1 MSVGRGKQ
9 SRHGGV
15 ATDVDYGHDLLFG
28 TFLTPAAANPQQV
41 VQLTQLSEQLGYDLA
56 TFQDHPYQPRFLDTW
71 TLMSYAAAATTS
83 IQIAPNVTS
92 LPMRPAPVLARA
104 AASLDL
110 LSGGRFNLGLGAG
123 AFWDAIAA
131 MGVPRLT
138 PGESVEALSEAID
151 LIRELWAVGE
161 RGGVHG
167 GDHYPVHGA
176 KRGPAPAHD
185 VPIWLGAYKPRMLR
199 LTGRK
204 ADGWLP
210 SLSYLQPGDL
220 AAGNTR
226 IDDAASAAG
235 RAPAEIRR
243 LLNISGGESAQ
254 QLIDLALAEGMSAFI
269 VAGDDPRLLERFA
282 AEIIPAV
289 REAVAAERAR
299 TGLAAPGRSA
309 RAIAQRRD
317 GIAYDDAPASLRE
330 TAVEPGDFAY
340 RTVRSTYMRGGAP
353 GIVLRPRTTEEV
365 ADAVAFA
372 RRHPELPLGIRSGG
386 HGISG
391 RSTNDGGIVVDLGAL
406 SQIEVLDTETRR
418 VRIGQGARWMQ
429 VANALEP
436 HGWAISSGDYGGV
449 GVGGLATAGGIG
461 FLAREHGLTIDR
473 MVAADVLLADGSVV
487 RASAEENPDLF
498 WAVRGAGA
506 NVGIVVAF
514 EFEASPVGDLGWV
527 QLAFDASDLASFV
540 RGFGATMQAS
550 PRDVTLFAIL
560 AAGRGG
566 QPPIAQVYGVVDNP
580 DPDTIIE
587 RLQPFAQLAPLV
599 GQSVQLST
607 YAGVMAGAADAVH
620 DGQGEPRFRSGL
632 LGDLDAAADAIAAL
646 VASGASP
653 WFQIR
658 SVGGAVADV
667 PADAT
672 AYAHRDAGFSVTA
685 IGRGTTFD
693 QLWDAVATHFDGL
706 YLSFESR
713 TDPALVAEAFPPV
726 TLARLR
732 EVKGRYDPDGVFRDN
747 FPVA

>member
-1 MSVGRGKQ
+1 M
-9 SRHGGV
+9 
-15 ATDVDYGHDLLFG
+15 DYGHDLLFG
-28 TFLTPAAANPQQV
+28 TFLTPSAANPRQV

-71 TLMSYAAAATTS
+71 TLMSYAAAATST
-83 IQIAPNVTS
+83 IQLAPNVTN
-92 LPMRPAPVLARA
+92 LPLRPAPVLARA

-110 LSGGRFNLGLGAG
+110 LSGGRLNLGLGAG
-123 AFWDAIAA
+123 AFWDAIEA

-138 PGESVEALSEAID
+138 AGESVEALSEAID

-161 RGGVHG
+161 RGAVHG

-176 KRGPAPAHD
+176 KRGPAPAHE

-210 SLSYLQPGDL
+210 SLSYMQPGDL
-220 AAGNTR
+220 AVGNAR
-226 IDDAASAAG
+226 IDDAAAAAG
-235 RAPAEIRR
+235 RHPGEVRR
-243 LLNISGGESAQ
+243 LLNISGGESAE
-254 QLIDLALAEGMSAFI
+254 QLVELALGDGMSAFI
-269 VAGDDPRLLERFA
+269 VSSDDPAMLERFA
-282 AEIIPAV
+282 AETIPVV
-289 REAVAAERAR
+289 REAVAAERTR
-299 TGLAAPGRSA
+299 TGHTAPGRSA
-309 RAIAQRRD
+309 RALAQRRD
-317 GIAYDDAPASLRE
+317 GIAYDDLPASLRE
-330 TAVEPGDFAY
+330 TAVEPGDFGY

-353 GIVLRPRTTEEV
+353 GLVLRPRDVGEV
-365 ADAVAFA
+365 AEALAFA
-372 RRHPELPLGIRSGG
+372 RRHRHLPLGIRSAG

-391 RSTNDGGIVVDLGAL
+391 RSTNDGGIVIDLGAL
-406 SQIEVLDTETRR
+406 SRIEVLDEATRR
-418 VRIGQGARWMQ
+418 VRIEPGARWGE
-429 VANALEP
+429 VARALEP
-436 HGWAISSGDYGGV
+436 HGWVISSGDYGGV

-461 FLAREHGLTIDR
+461 FLTREHGLTIDR
-473 MVAADVLLADGSVV
+473 MVAADVLLADGTVV

-506 NVGIVVAF
+506 NIGVVTAF
-514 EFEASPVGDLGWV
+514 EFEAMPVGELGWV
-527 QLAFDASDLASFV
+527 QLAFDATDMADFV

-566 QPPIAQVYGVVDNP
+566 QPPLAQVYGVVDQP

-607 YAGVMAGAADAVH
+607 YAAVMANATDATH

-632 LGDLDAAADAIAAL
+632 LRTLDDAADAIAAL
-646 VASGASP
+646 IASGATP

-667 PADAT
+667 APDAT

-685 IGRGTTFD
+685 IGRGPVFD
-693 QLWDAVATHFDGL
+693 QLWDALATHFDGL

-713 TDPALVAEAFPPV
+713 TDPALVAQAFPPA

-732 EVKGRYDPDGVFRDN
+732 EVKRRYDPEPLFRDN

>member
-1 MSVGRGKQ
+1 M
-9 SRHGGV
+9 
-15 ATDVDYGHDLLFG
+15 DYGHDLLFG
-28 TFLTPAAANPQQV
+28 TFLTPSAANPRQV

-71 TLMSYAAAATTS
+71 TLMSYAAAATST
-83 IQIAPNVTS
+83 IQLAPNVTN
-92 LPMRPAPVLARA
+92 LPLRPAPVLARA

-110 LSGGRFNLGLGAG
+110 LSGGRLNLGLGAG
-123 AFWDAIAA
+123 AFWDAIEA

-138 PGESVEALSEAID
+138 AGESVEALSEAID

-161 RGGVHG
+161 RGAVHG

-176 KRGPAPAHD
+176 KRGPAPAHE

-210 SLSYLQPGDL
+210 SLSYMQPGDL
-220 AAGNTR
+220 AAGNAR
-226 IDDAASAAG
+226 IDDAAAAAG
-235 RAPAEIRR
+235 RHPGEVRR
-243 LLNISGGESAQ
+243 LLNISGGESAE
-254 QLIDLALAEGMSAFI
+254 QLVELALGDGMSAFI
-269 VAGDDPRLLERFA
+269 VSSDDPAMLERFA
-282 AEIIPAV
+282 AETIPVV
-289 REAVAAERAR
+289 REAVAAERTR
-299 TGLAAPGRSA
+299 TGHTAPGRSA
-309 RAIAQRRD
+309 RALAQRRD
-317 GIAYDDAPASLRE
+317 GIAYDDLPASLRE
-330 TAVEPGDFAY
+330 TAVEPGDFGY

-353 GIVLRPRTTEEV
+353 GLVLRPRDVGEV
-365 ADAVAFA
+365 AEALAFA
-372 RRHPELPLGIRSGG
+372 RRHRHLPLGIRSAG

-391 RSTNDGGIVVDLGAL
+391 RSTNDGGIVIDLGAL
-406 SQIEVLDTETRR
+406 SRIEVLDEATRR
-418 VRIGQGARWMQ
+418 VRIEPGARWGE
-429 VANALEP
+429 VARALEP

-473 MVAADVLLADGSVV
+473 MVAADVLLADGTVV

-506 NVGIVVAF
+506 NIGVVTAF
-514 EFEASPVGDLGWV
+514 EFEAMPVGELGWV
-527 QLAFDASDLASFV
+527 QLAFDATDMADFV

-566 QPPIAQVYGVVDNP
+566 QPPLAQVYGVVDQP

-607 YAGVMAGAADAVH
+607 YAAVMANATDATH

-632 LGDLDAAADAIAAL
+632 LRTLDDAADAIAAL
-646 VASGASP
+646 IASGATP

-667 PADAT
+667 APDAT

-685 IGRGTTFD
+685 IGRGPVFD
-693 QLWDAVATHFDGL
+693 QLWDALATHFDGL

-713 TDPALVAEAFPPV
+713 TDPALVAQAFPPA

-732 EVKGRYDPDGVFRDN
+732 EVKRRYDPEPLFRDN

>member
-1 MSVGRGKQ
+1 M
-9 SRHGGV
+9 
-15 ATDVDYGHDLLFG
+15 DYGHDLLFG
-28 TFLTPAAANPQQV
+28 TFLTPSAANPRQV

-71 TLMSYAAAATTS
+71 TLMSYAAAATST
-83 IQIAPNVTS
+83 IQLAPNVTN
-92 LPMRPAPVLARA
+92 LPLRPAPVLARA

-110 LSGGRFNLGLGAG
+110 LSGGRLNLGLGAG
-123 AFWDAIAA
+123 AFWDAIEA

-138 PGESVEALSEAID
+138 AGESVEALSEAID

-161 RGGVHG
+161 RGAVHG

-176 KRGPAPAHD
+176 KRGPAPAHE

-210 SLSYLQPGDL
+210 SLSYMQPGDL
-220 AAGNTR
+220 AAGNAR
-226 IDDAASAAG
+226 IDDAAAAAG
-235 RAPAEIRR
+235 RHPGEVRR
-243 LLNISGGESAQ
+243 LLNISGGESAE
-254 QLIDLALAEGMSAFI
+254 QLVELALGDGMSAFI
-269 VAGDDPRLLERFA
+269 VSSDDPAMLERFA
-282 AEIIPAV
+282 AETIPVV
-289 REAVAAERAR
+289 REAVAAERTR
-299 TGLAAPGRSA
+299 TGHTAPGRSA
-309 RAIAQRRD
+309 RALAQRRD
-317 GIAYDDAPASLRE
+317 GIAYDDLPASLRE
-330 TAVEPGDFAY
+330 TAVEPGDFGY

-353 GIVLRPRTTEEV
+353 GLVLRPRDVGEV
-365 ADAVAFA
+365 AEALAFA
-372 RRHPELPLGIRSGG
+372 RRHRHLPLGIRSAG

-391 RSTNDGGIVVDLGAL
+391 RSTNDGGIVIDLGAL
-406 SQIEVLDTETRR
+406 SRIEVLDEATRR
-418 VRIGQGARWMQ
+418 VRIEPGARWGE
-429 VANALEP
+429 VARALEP
-436 HGWAISSGDYGGV
+436 HGWVISSGDYGGV

-461 FLAREHGLTIDR
+461 FLTREHGLTIDR
-473 MVAADVLLADGSVV
+473 MVAADVLLADGTVV

-506 NVGIVVAF
+506 NIGVVTAF
-514 EFEASPVGDLGWV
+514 EFEAMPVGELGWV
-527 QLAFDASDLASFV
+527 QLAFDATDMADFV

-566 QPPIAQVYGVVDNP
+566 QPPLAQVYGVVDQP

-607 YAGVMAGAADAVH
+607 YAAVMANATDATH

-632 LGDLDAAADAIAAL
+632 LRTLDDAADAIAAL
-646 VASGASP
+646 IASGATP

-667 PADAT
+667 APDAT

-685 IGRGTTFD
+685 IGRGPVFD
-693 QLWDAVATHFDGL
+693 QLWDALATHFDGL

-713 TDPALVAEAFPPV
+713 TDPALVAQAFPPA

-732 EVKGRYDPDGVFRDN
+732 EVKRRYDPEPLFRDN

>member
-1 MSVGRGKQ
+1 M
-9 SRHGGV
+9 
-15 ATDVDYGHDLLFG
+15 DYGHDLLFG

-41 VQLTQLSEQLGYDLA
+41 VQLAQLSEQLGYDLA

-71 TLMSYAAAATTS
+71 TLMSYVAASTTT

-110 LSGGRFNLGLGAG
+110 LSGGRLNLGLGAG
-123 AFWDAIAA
+123 AFWDAIEA

-138 PGESVEALSEAID
+138 AGESVEALEEAID
-151 LIRELWAVGE
+151 LIRELWAAGE
-161 RGGVHG
+161 RGAVHG
-167 GDHYPVHGA
+167 GEHYPVHGA

-210 SLSYLQPGDL
+210 SLGYMKPGDI
-220 AAGNTR
+220 AAGNAR
-226 IDDAASAAG
+226 IDDAASGVG
-235 RAPAEIRR
+235 RHPGEVRR
-243 LLNISGGESAQ
+243 LLNISGGESAD
-254 QLIDLALAEGMSAFI
+254 QLIELALQDGMSAFI
-269 VAGDDPRLLERFA
+269 VSSDDPALLQRFA
-282 AEIIPAV
+282 AETIPAV
-289 REAVAAERAR
+289 REAVAAERTR
-299 TGLAAPGRSA
+299 VGVAAPGRSA
-309 RAIAQRRD
+309 AAISRRRE
-317 GIAYDDAPASLRE
+317 GIAYDDVPASLQD
-330 TAVEPGDFAY
+330 TAIEPGDFAY
-340 RTVRSTYMRGGAP
+340 RTVRSTYLRGGSP
-353 GIVLRPRTTEEV
+353 GIVLRPRNVAEV

-372 RRHPELPLGIRSGG
+372 RRHRHLPFGIRSGG
-386 HGISG
+386 HGVSG

-406 SQIEVLDTETRR
+406 AQIEVLDPATRR
-418 VRIGQGARWMQ
+418 VRIGPGARWMQ
-429 VANALEP
+429 VARALEP

-473 MVAADVLLADGSVV
+473 MVAADVLLADGTVV
-487 RASAEENPDLF
+487 RASADENPDLF

-527 QLAFDASDLASFV
+527 QLAFDATDLAGFV
-540 RGFGATMQAS
+540 RGFGATMQAA

-560 AAGRGG
+560 TPGRDG
-566 QPPIAQVYGVVDNP
+566 QPPIAQVYGVVDHP
-580 DPDTIIE
+580 DPDTIIQ

-607 YAGVMAGAADAVH
+607 YATVMANAADAVH
-620 DGQGEPRFRSGL
+620 NGQGEPRFRSGL
-632 LGDLDAAADAIAAL
+632 LRDLDAAADAIAAL

-672 AYAHRDAGFSVTA
+672 AYAHRDAAFSVTA
-685 IGRGTTFD
+685 I
-693 QLWDAVATHFDGL
+693 
-706 YLSFESR
+706 SFESR
-713 TDPALVAEAFPPV
+713 TDPALIEQAFPPA

-732 EVKGRYDPDGVFRDN
+732 DVKRRYDPEVLFRDN
-747 FPVA
+747 FSVA